1 MRLLDPVSG
10 TDAVMDISIE
20 EGILDLQPAGSP
32 LRSGLREIACD
43 GLWAFPGLVD
53 MHVHLRHPGDGSAE
67 TMESGLKAAVAGGI
81 TAVAAMP
88 NTSPP
93 VDSPEAVRDIL
104 RRAESLG
111 LAEVLPVACV
121 TRGRAGREL
130 CDLEAL
136 SAAGA
141 AAFSDDGSPVRDSD
155 LLSEALSL
163 ANELGLTVIEHPE
176 NEALS
181 AGGSVDCSV
190 AGAAGARGIPEESEV
205 SDVER
210 CIGVLGRCA
219 GRLHLTHLSSPDSVA
234 AVVKARRSG
243 LKVTCDVTPHH
254 IALDSSAVLRL
265 GPLAKMNPPLR
276 RAESRER
283 LVAAVGGGMVDAV
296 ASDHAPHPAS
306 KKLPPLASAAFGV
319 TGLETMLPLAL
330 EILVNQAGMSPLSI
344 LGLLTSGPAAAL
356 GLPARSVSSGRPA
369 DLALFDP
376 SFEWTPRKAGTFS
389 LSSNSPFMDRKLH
402 GRVKAVWRRRP
413 VFIDGVFP

>member
-1 MRLLDPVSG
+1 MRFLDPGAG
-10 TDAVMDISIE
+10 TDEVIDIAL
-20 EGILDLQPAGSP
+20 EGGFQELLPAGSP
-32 LRSGLREIACD
+32 LRSGLREMACD

-81 TAVAAMP
+81 TMVAAMP
-88 NTSPP
+88 NTRPP
-93 VDSPEAVRDIL
+93 VDTPEAVRDIL
-104 RRAESLG
+104 RRAESLD

-121 TRGRAGREL
+121 TRGREGREL

-141 AAFSDDGSPVRDSD
+141 AAFSDDGSPVRDPA

-176 NEALS
+176 DEALS
-181 AGGSVDCSV
+181 AGGSVDCSI
-190 AGAAGARGIPEESEV
+190 AGALGVRGIPEESEV

-210 CIGVLGRCA
+210 CIDVLGRCA

-234 AVVKARRSG
+234 AVERARRRG
-243 LKVTCDVTPHH
+243 LRVTCDVTPHH

-265 GPLAKMNPPLR
+265 GPMAKMNPPLR
-276 RAESRER
+276 SAGSRER
-283 LVAAVGGGMVDAV
+283 LVAAVAGGMVDAL

-306 KKLPPLASAAFGV
+306 SKLPPLSSAAFGV

-330 EILVNQAGMSPLSI
+330 EILSEQAGMPAVSVLR
-344 LGLLTSGPAAAL
+344 LLTSGPASAL
-356 GLPARSVSSGRPA
+356 GLPARSASGGRPA
-369 DLALFDP
+369 DLVLFDP
-376 SFEWTPRKAGTFS
+376 SAEWTPGTAGTFS
-389 LSSNSPFMDRKLH
+389 LSSNSPFTDRRLR

-413 VFIDGVFP
+413 VFMDGVFL